1 MFSWSSTGAYQ
12 PDEDDYGYES
22 KTATDMYSKLLQQ
35 YEKMPDKDYLSQKKK
50 KAAHADRSLDLAAT
64 KVSQAQHFKFVH

>member
-1 MFSWSSTGAYQ
+1 
-12 PDEDDYGYES
+12 
-22 KTATDMYSKLLQQ
+22 MYSKLLQQ